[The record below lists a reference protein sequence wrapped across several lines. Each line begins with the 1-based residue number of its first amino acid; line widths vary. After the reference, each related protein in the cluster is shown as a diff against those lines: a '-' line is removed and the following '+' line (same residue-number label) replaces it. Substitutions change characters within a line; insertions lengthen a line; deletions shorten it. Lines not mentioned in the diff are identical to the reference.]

1 MVFTEMGFLLV
12 NEALDKKRGEGN
24 YDDNILK
31 LILHVMSVRPLT
43 IH

>member
-1 MVFTEMGFLLV
+1 MVFTEMGFLQV
-12 NEALDKKRGEGN
+12 SEALDKKRVEGN

-31 LILHVMSVRPLT
+31 LILHVMGMRPLT

>member
-1 MVFTEMGFLLV
+1 MVFTEMGFLQIS
-12 NEALDKKRGEGN
+12 EALDKKRVEGN

-31 LILHVMSVRPLT
+31 PILYVMSVRPLT